1 MIPQIT
7 EVNFPE
13 YATLHQAT
21 VSFETMG
28 ERTITTQIRVD
39 GDIVPELGVTEGGV
53 FKPMEL
59 EYRGER
65 FVLPTLAPQS
75 KKDNTSRN
83 SLIDLTFQSWAV
95 YQLKRYFFVEMA
107 SITSGTAIADKYQAS
122 LTLTLPNF
130 VDALNLVLDHYFNG
144 SIQASLFGQSSGIYS
159 TDPVTVDI
167 SYTKIWDVLQ
177 SLYKLYGYRWWIEY
191 DDNTQVYYIKI
202 GYESPAIT
210 DHEFTYGYEG
220 GLVSFERQA
229 DDDITNIILGRGGD
243 KNLPYRY
250 FKEVDSENPSWT
262 ADPDA
267 IPELANIYFDR
278 LRDINFRWYVRGW
291 MQNSNRDTSWDSTHT
306 FPTYSSIPEAYQFAY
321 DKGRTDSKFNPVEY
335 VKDDNSIATY
345 GEMWGALDDNDDIYP
360 SIQGVTV
367 SPYGRVDEAVGISQ
381 IVTDDITE
389 YTKNAAI
396 ERTIGDVTHT
406 FYGSNLTSYVIY
418 SDVFTIASGDTG
430 NITYRPLGR
439 DTVFPNYVS
448 YDTTNTTIRVVDAS
462 GTTESSVPSSSF
474 DDDSKTGAISGI
486 PAGTWRLKVNL
497 VIKRVS
503 PATAVTGTFGI
514 ENVVLT
520 TASINTNAWKPTFDI
535 WVKNIWGTTQG
546 SSETDTAYS
555 ERVWAPILG
564 DRVGN
569 EAKVVFSSGPLSIS
583 QDYEFVIASYPVPD
597 RTKTYNGVSSEW
609 KITVYKSSAEF
620 QSTGLYI
627 PNASSAQPTAGN
639 TFFFTGIDMPFQYVM
654 WAEERL
660 NSYKASELEETAEVA
675 PTWTLR
681 LDKVRV
687 HTLEE
692 ADYGNLLADRLDSGV
707 LIKTSDPRFTNG
719 NILSLYIQSI
729 TWTWNEPSE
738 GSPYLVPDIEVILSD
753 KVVAVESPLAKL
765 ENEVEVISESY
776 VQTPDVESVVRR
788 IAGALYLKK
797 TGESDTSDSPTSFSS
812 KVSSKDFRKGDIG
825 GSGWGF
831 YADNSEVF
839 DVPAQSGL
847 ADDGSVNTR
856 SVLEVDKLVVRD
868 ELHVNELVVNQISY
882 QGGKEI
888 ISAAAME
895 VSMVRETSSS
905 YICYFDQKQGTI
917 ANLFKVNDIAYGQV
931 WNADDTELRTY
942 KMVVTAVDDNSI
954 TLSKSSKY
962 GAGIPQM
969 GDVIVQY
976 GNTTNS
982 SRQYII
988 VRDVIGGGYEKMISG
1003 LNSTTATGTEYYFA
1017 GRESNSS
1024 PRWFVGERTGEY
1036 AEWANGELN
1045 IKGGITVTSGSSGM
1059 SNFSEYS
1066 GLDSRISSVTNN
1078 LTTFLQTTYPLDK
1091 QGLQDGMIQTYYDA
1105 NTPTWTDDNSKHVG
1119 DIWYDQTNQ
1128 ITKRFSEQYTWE
1140 PLTDGTAVTAEAL
1153 ARTKCRVFYGQP
1165 TVPYSQN
1172 DLWLNNGRLYRAKT
1186 GRTTGDFTSTEWEEA
1201 ILINANDKAEV
1212 QRVWQQIHGAANLG
1226 TATEAGSYITTKNIA
1241 AKAGYGSEEDAI
1253 LVYNGNILTYDD
1265 NTLVYKASGTA
1276 ALDNAYNALKSYL
1289 TTAELYDD
1297 NTEWAG
1303 AYDAQEL
1310 TRLLTAYYTAQTSF
1324 LANAQFSLVSE
1335 FDYLKG
1341 ALRESS
1347 STEIGGGVVL
1357 SSVLGV
1363 RNGNGNVTAGM
1374 DGTADDDSP
1383 MLWAG
1388 SSNAQTRGNA
1398 KWKVYKDGKTVLTDA
1413 NGSRSTIIDGNEYDF
1428 DNIFGTDTTGISMTG
1443 GSSSATHTVATEYSD
1458 AEFTVETSRT
1468 LQSLTVSKDGT
1479 FAFPSFTLSGAASA
1493 TASITLNL
1501 WYGQVSLC
1509 VDGVPIA
1516 TLSETAGSAS
1526 FSQTFSGVQMFLTAG
1541 THSISIVGEFNGQAY
1556 ADDERTATFTAT
1568 VGYSGTGTHIVEQKV
1583 AYLCANGFIIGESS
1597 ASYMKA
1603 EVDTNGMNY
1612 YVING
1617 DAGVQV
1623 YNDTLKLRIGGT
1635 WYTASIDNGYL
1646 KLT

>member
-83 SLIDLTFQSWAV
+83 SLIDLTFQSWVV

-144 SIQASLFGQSSGIYS
+144 SIQASLFGQGSGIYS

-177 SLYKLYGYRWWIEY
+177 SIYKLYGYRWWFEY
-191 DDNTQVYYIKI
+191 DGNTQVYYIKI

-229 DDDITNIILGRGGD
+229 DDDITNIILGRGGE

-250 FKEVDSENPSWT
+250 FKQVDSENQSWT

-278 LRDINFRWYVRGW
+278 LRDVNFRWYVRGW
-291 MQNSNRDTSWDSTHT
+291 MQNPNRDTSWDGTHT
-306 FPTYSSIPEAYQFAY
+306 FPTYSSVPEAYQFAY
-321 DKGRTDSKFNPVEY
+321 DKGRTDAKFNPVEY
-335 VKDDNSIATY
+335 VKDDNSIASY

-439 DTVFPNYVS
+439 DTVFPDFVH
-448 YDTTNTTIRVVDAS
+448 YDTTNTTISVVDAS

-474 DDDSKTGAISGI
+474 DDDSDTGAISGI

-497 VIKRVS
+497 VVKRVS

-520 TASINTNAWKPTFDI
+520 TASLNTNAWKPTFDI

-546 SSETDTAYS
+546 NDETDTAYS

-597 RTKTYNGVSSEW
+597 RTKIYNGVSSEW

-639 TFFFTGIDMPFQYVM
+639 TFFFTGIDMPFQYVE

-825 GSGWGF
+825 GAGWGF
-831 YADNSEVF
+831 YADNSETF

-847 ADDGSVNTR
+847 ADDGKANTR

-962 GAGIPQM
+962 GAGVPQM

-976 GNTTNS
+976 GNTTNA

-1066 GLDSRISSVTNN
+1066 GLDSRISSVSNS
-1078 LTTFLQTTYPLDK
+1078 LTTFLQTTYPSDK

-1128 ITKRFSEQYTWE
+1128 IAKRFSEQYVWE

-1172 DLWLNNGRLYRAKT
+1172 DLWLNNGRLYRATT

-1212 QRVWQQIHGAANLG
+1212 QRVWQQIHGVANLG
-1226 TATEAGSYITTKNIA
+1226 TATDAGTYITAKNVV
-1241 AKAGYGSEEDAI
+1241 AKAGYGEEEDAT
-1253 LVYNGNILTYDD
+1253 LVYNGDLLTY
-1265 NTLVYKASGTA
+1265 NGNVLVYKASGTA
-1276 ALDNAYNALKSYL
+1276 TLDSAYNALKTYL
-1289 TTAELYDD
+1289 TTAGLYDGNED
-1297 NTEWAG
+1297 WAG
-1303 AYDAQEL
+1303 SYDAQRL
-1310 TRLLTAYYTAQTSF
+1310 TDLLTAYYTAETSF
-1324 LANAQFSLVSE
+1324 LANAQMSLVSE
-1335 FDYLKG
+1335 LDYLKEALPSG
-1341 ALRESS
+1341 A
-1347 STEIGGGVVL
+1347 TTDIKGGLVL
-1357 SSVLGV
+1357 TSVLGV
-1363 RNGNGNVTAGM
+1363 RNGSGNITAGM
-1374 DGTADDDSP
+1374 DGTATNNTP

-1388 SSNAQTRGNA
+1388 ASDVREKGNAQWR
-1398 KWKVYKDGKTVLTDA
+1398 VYKDGRMVLTDS
-1413 NGSRSTIIDGNEYDF
+1413 NGGNITTIDGNEHDF
-1428 DNIFGTDTTGISMTG
+1428 DVFGEDETDKTMTG
-1443 GSSSATHTVATEYSD
+1443 GSAIATATAATDYSD
-1458 AEFTVETSRT
+1458 AEFTAESTTV
-1468 LQSLTVSKDGT
+1468 LQSLSVSNDGT
-1479 FAFPSFTLSGAASA
+1479 FVFPTFTLTGTAAISVSS
-1493 TASITLNL
+1493 TFEL
-1501 WYGQVSLC
+1501 WYAQISLL
-1509 VDGVPIA
+1509 VDGVPVK
-1516 TLSETAGSAS
+1516 TLTETTGGTT
-1526 FSQTFSGVQMFLTAG
+1526 FSQTFTDVSVFLSEG
-1541 THSISIVGEFNGQAY
+1541 THSISLMTEWNGQLY
-1556 ADDERTATFTAT
+1556 SDEERTATFTAT

-1583 AYLCANGFIIGESS
+1583 AYLCANGFMVGESS

-1623 YNDTLKLRIGGT
+1623 YNDTLRLRIGGT
-1635 WYTASIDNGYL
+1635 WYTAWVDNGYL